1 MAKELPFF
9 KFEISEWMFGRIQKQ
24 PESIQGMFINLC
36 CKYWHKL
43 GEYKHEDAGL
53 DFGADRIQI
62 LIDNRLI
69 GNDDGYIFIK
79 FLDLQLDECEQTSKK
94 NSIKGLKSAEIRRL
108 RKQQSTTVKPQL
120 TAVQPNST
128 EEKRIEEKRGDYRT
142 PEVFET
148 KQQAH
153 KEITDN
159 YHDIEK
165 ARSILSNRGWVSA
178 TDNDVGA
185 LLFHFLET
193 NDDATEKPKSE
204 VRQHFKNWIN
214 KFDLNELTKLSISI
228 STRFRQRQQA

>member
-1 MAKELPFF
+1 MAKELPYF
-9 KFEISEWMFGRIQKQ
+9 KFEPGAWDNGNIQMCSR
-24 PESIQGMFINLC
+24 ESKGLFIDLC
-36 CKYWHKL
+36 SMYWSRL
-43 GEYKHEDAGL
+43 GELPYALALQKLCNGNKDALQELQSHEIIGVIDG
-53 DFGADRIQI
+53 QI
-62 LIDNRLI
+62 AIE
-69 GNDDGYIFIK
+69 
-79 FLDLQLDECEQTSKK
+79 FLDEQLIEFNHTSEKRRKAANKRWKNASALQLQSKS
-94 NSIKGLKSAEIRRL
+94 NAIRED
-108 RKQQSTTVKPQL
+108 K
-120 TAVQPNST
+120 
-128 EEKRIEEKRGDYRT
+128 IRGDERINAT
-142 PEVFET
+142 EVFET